1 MDINLMITSF
11 PKLLDATVVTVKLL
25 SLSLFFGLF
34 IGLLFAILRL
44 SKNKI
49 INKFAYGYSY
59 VFRGTPLLVQ
69 IFIIYFGL
77 GNIEYFRSTFLWV
90 VFKEPYWCA
99 IIAFALNTGAYTSEI
114 LRSAFQTI
122 KPGFIEAGK
131 SLGISNKIIFY
142 KIQIPIAIRQSLPAY
157 GNEIILMMKGTSLAS
172 TVTLMDFDLMINS
185 LPKLLGA
192 TVVTLKLLSA
202 SLFFG
207 LFIGLLFAVLRL
219 NKNKI
224 INKFAYTYSYV
235 FRGTPLL
242 VQIFII
248 YFGLGQIEYFRS
260 TFLWVVFKE
269 PYWCAIIAFA
279 LNTGAYTSEILRSAF
294 QTIKPGLI
302 EAGKSL
308 GISNKIIFYKIQIPI
323 AIRQSLPAY
332 GNEIILM
339 MKGTS
344 LASTVTLMDLT
355 GVAKYIISTTFKP
368 IEVFIVAG
376 GIYLFM
382 TFIIHNV
389 IKFLEKKYSFN

>member
-1 MDINLMITSF
+1 MDISLMATSL
-11 PKLLDATVVTVKLL
+11 PKLLSAAVVTLKLL
-25 SLSLFFGLF
+25 SLSLFFGLI

-44 SKNKI
+44 NKNPV

-59 VFRGTPLLVQ
+59 
-69 IFIIYFGL
+69 I
-77 GNIEYFRSTFLWV
+77 
-90 VFKEPYWCA
+90 
-99 IIAFALNTGAYTSEI
+99 
-114 LRSAFQTI
+114 
-122 KPGFIEAGK
+122 
-131 SLGISNKIIFY
+131 
-142 KIQIPIAIRQSLPAY
+142 
-157 GNEIILMMKGTSLAS
+157 
-172 TVTLMDFDLMINS
+172 
-185 LPKLLGA
+185 
-192 TVVTLKLLSA
+192 
-202 SLFFG
+202 
-207 LFIGLLFAVLRL
+207 
-219 NKNKI
+219 
-224 INKFAYTYSYV
+224 

-294 QTIKPGLI
+294 ETIKPGII

-308 GISNKIIFYKIQIPI
+308 GISNKVIFYKIQIPV

-344 LASTVTLMDLT
+344 LASTVTLMDIT
-355 GVAKYIISTTFKP
+355 GVAKHIVSTTYKP
-368 IEVFIVAG
+368 LEIFLMAG

-382 TFIIHNV
+382 TFIIHNL
-389 IKFLEKKYSFN
+389 IKYLERRYSFQK

>member
-1 MDINLMITSF
+1 MDFELMVNSF
-11 PKLLDATVVTVKLL
+11 PKLLNATLITLKLL
-25 SLSLFFGLF
+25 SVSLIIGLF
-34 IGLLFAILRL
+34 IGLFFAILRL
-44 SKNKI
+44 NKNI
-49 INKFAYGYSY
+49 FINKFAYVYSY
-59 VFRGTPLLVQ
+59 
-69 IFIIYFGL
+69 I
-77 GNIEYFRSTFLWV
+77 
-90 VFKEPYWCA
+90 
-99 IIAFALNTGAYTSEI
+99 
-114 LRSAFQTI
+114 
-122 KPGFIEAGK
+122 
-131 SLGISNKIIFY
+131 
-142 KIQIPIAIRQSLPAY
+142 
-157 GNEIILMMKGTSLAS
+157 
-172 TVTLMDFDLMINS
+172 
-185 LPKLLGA
+185 
-192 TVVTLKLLSA
+192 
-202 SLFFG
+202 
-207 LFIGLLFAVLRL
+207 
-219 NKNKI
+219 
-224 INKFAYTYSYV
+224 

-248 YFGLGQIEYFRS
+248 YFGLGQIEYLRS
-260 TFLWVVFKE
+260 TILWVILKE

-368 IEVFIVAG
+368 IEVFVVAG

-382 TFIIHNV
+382 TFVIHNFV
-389 IKFLEKKYSFN
+389 KFLEKKYSFNS

>member
-1 MDINLMITSF
+1 MDIELMVNSF
-11 PKLLDATVVTVKLL
+11 
-25 SLSLFFGLF
+25 
-34 IGLLFAILRL
+34 
-44 SKNKI
+44 
-49 INKFAYGYSY
+49 
-59 VFRGTPLLVQ
+59 
-69 IFIIYFGL
+69 
-77 GNIEYFRSTFLWV
+77 
-90 VFKEPYWCA
+90 
-99 IIAFALNTGAYTSEI
+99 
-114 LRSAFQTI
+114 
-122 KPGFIEAGK
+122 
-131 SLGISNKIIFY
+131 
-142 KIQIPIAIRQSLPAY
+142 
-157 GNEIILMMKGTSLAS
+157 
-172 TVTLMDFDLMINS
+172 
-185 LPKLLGA
+185 PKLLGA
-192 TVVTLKLLSA
+192 TVITLKLLSV
-202 SLFFG
+202 SLVIG
-207 LFIGLLFAVLRL
+207 LFIGLIFAILRL
-219 NKNKI
+219 NKNI
-224 INKFAYTYSYV
+224 FINRFAYGYSYI

-248 YFGLGQIEYFRS
+248 YFGLGQIEYLRS
-260 TFLWVVFKE
+260 TVLWVILKE

-368 IEVFIVAG
+368 VEVFIVAG

-382 TFIIHNV
+382 TFIIHNA
-389 IKFLEKKYSFN
+389 IKYLEKKYSFSQ